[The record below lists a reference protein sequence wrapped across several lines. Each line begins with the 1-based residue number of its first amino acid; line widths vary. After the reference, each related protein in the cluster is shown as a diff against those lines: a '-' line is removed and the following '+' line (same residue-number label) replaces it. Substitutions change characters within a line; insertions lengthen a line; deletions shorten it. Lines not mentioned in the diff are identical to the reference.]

1 MVLQA
6 QSGARTGRQW
16 RAMSTGIVWVADKPA
31 AVLRQD
37 AYANTTSTQ
46 DDQQYAS
53 RTPYSTALSYK
64 NKNGLPRG
72 SPMACRMAATQYA
85 MTNIALAAARF
96 GRHDDDVASV
106 QLETKQWT
114 LAQPENAN
122 TEREKGNRN
131 RAA

>member
-1 MVLQA
+1 
-6 QSGARTGRQW
+6 
-16 RAMSTGIVWVADKPA
+16 MSTGIVWVADKPA

-37 AYANTTSTQ
+37 AYANTASTQ
-46 DDQQYAS
+46 DDQQYAN

-64 NKNGLPRG
+64 NKNGWHNCQAKR
-72 SPMACRMAATQYA
+72 SPMACRMAGTQYA

-106 QLETKQWT
+106 QLDTKQWT

-131 RAA
+131 RAV

>member
-1 MVLQA
+1 
-6 QSGARTGRQW
+6 
-16 RAMSTGIVWVADKPA
+16 MSTGIEWVADKPA

-37 AYANTTSTQ
+37 ACANTTSTQ
-46 DDQQYAS
+46 DDQQYANQS
-53 RTPYSTALSYK
+53 YALQYGSIVQEQERLAQ
-64 NKNGLPRG
+64 LPRG
-72 SPMACRMAATQYA
+72 SPMACRMAGTQYA

-131 RAA
+131 RAV